1 MFHIHNSKNH
11 ARYLTCLML
20 ATALLTGLVAHI
32 GYAQTPKTIHKRKGI
47 ISKLASTPMT
57 STKKNGKIAF
67 VREEDGK
74 EEIYVMDP
82 DGSNQTR
89 LTDDS
94 SYNIEPAWSPAGV
107 KIAFSS
113 NRDGKFAIY
122 VMDSSGGNLIKLT
135 SNASANDSHPTW
147 SPDGTRIAFTTDRDG
162 NQEIYTINPDGS
174 NQTRIT

>member
-11 ARYLTCLML
+11 ARYLACLML

-47 ISKLASTPMT
+47 TSKQAPPPTT
-57 STKKNGKIAF
+57 STKQNGKIAF
-67 VREEDGK
+67 ARGQDGK
-74 EEIYVMDP
+74 WNIYVMNA

-94 SYNIEPAWSPAGV
+94 YNAEPAWSPDGT

-113 NRDGKFAIY
+113 NRDGKFSIY
-122 VMDSSGGNLIKLT
+122 SMDADGENVIRLT
-135 SNASANDSHPTW
+135 NNPLAGIEEQPNW
-147 SPDGTRIAFTTDRDG
+147 SPDGTRIAFA
-162 NQEIYTINPDGS
+162 
-174 NQTRIT
+174 